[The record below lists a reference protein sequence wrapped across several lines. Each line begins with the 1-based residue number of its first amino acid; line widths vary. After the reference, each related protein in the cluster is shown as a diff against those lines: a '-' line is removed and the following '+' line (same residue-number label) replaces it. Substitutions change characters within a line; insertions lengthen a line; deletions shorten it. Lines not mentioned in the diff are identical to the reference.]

1 MRRLGFGVLCVLFGL
16 WPIAASARDLTFDER
31 VKAQEAIERVY
42 YAHQTGATKPFEQ
55 AVPREVL
62 ERKVETY
69 LKQSVALETYW
80 RTPVTSE
87 MLRAEMER
95 QAKGSRMPERLRE
108 LYEALGND
116 PVLVA
121 ECLARPALVDRLA
134 RGFHA
139 YDARMQGE

>member
-1 MRRLGFGVLCVLFGL
+1 
-16 WPIAASARDLTFDER
+16 
-31 VKAQEAIERVY
+31 K
-42 YAHQTGATKPFEQ
+42 
-55 AVPREVL
+55 
-62 ERKVETY
+62 Y

-80 RTPVTSE
+80 HTPVTAE

-121 ECLARPALVDRLA
+121 ECLARPALVDRLSRNFYSFDGKLHEGA
-134 RGFHA
+134 RKEAEALGA
-139 YDARMQGE
+139 ELETRGIDAFAHDPRR